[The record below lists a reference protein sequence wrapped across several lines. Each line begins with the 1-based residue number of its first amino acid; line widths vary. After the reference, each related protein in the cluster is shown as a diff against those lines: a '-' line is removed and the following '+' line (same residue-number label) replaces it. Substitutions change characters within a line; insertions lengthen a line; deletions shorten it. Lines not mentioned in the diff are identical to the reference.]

1 MIHPLQNPGNAKP
14 MFPRFDV
21 SKPQGSLKRYWMRL
35 SPAALMVST
44 YLLGMCFGTLLLEMP
59 WATKTGHISWV
70 DALFTV
76 TSALC
81 VTGLTVVDTGGYF
94 SLAGQVV
101 ILFLIQVGGLGIM
114 TFAIFI
120 LLSTGWRISTQQRF
134 YIQESFSADVLGDVK
149 RLVFFIFVFTL
160 AAELAGALLLMICWS
175 GDLPLGQRIHF
186 SVFHSIAAFCN
197 AGFSLYP
204 DNLAGYYNHG
214 LLNFTVAGLII
225 LGGLGFPVV
234 FELFSWTRMRK
245 RFRFSLHTRLALLTT
260 GILIAVG
267 MAAFWAIERRNCLA
281 EMPLTTQ
288 FLVSFF
294 QSVTP
299 RTAGFNTVDFSRLSN
314 ATLMIVIFLM
324 FIGASPGSTGG
335 GVKTTSFAALIS
347 LLWNRLRGSESN
359 NVMNSTLPQA
369 TVSRTITVF
378 ILSIN
383 AIMLVLCALLITQL
397 GGLSHEYS
405 RGLFLE
411 YLFETV
417 SAFGTVGLSMGVT
430 PKFNDVGKLLI
441 TFMMFMGRVGI
452 LTLAYIFTHREAK
465 PGYRFAEENIMI
477 G

>member
-1 MIHPLQNPGNAKP
+1 MK
-14 MFPRFDV
+14 
-21 SKPQGSLKRYWMRL
+21 L

-44 YLLGMCFGTLLLEMP
+44 YLLGMFFGTLLLKTP

-134 YIQESFSADVLGDVK
+134 YVQESFSPDVLSDVK
-149 RLVFFIFVFTL
+149 RLVSFIFVFTL
-160 AAELAGALLLMICWS
+160 VTELAGALLLAVSWR
-175 GDLPLGQRIHF
+175 GDLGFGQRLF
-186 SVFHSIAAFCN
+186 YSLFHSVAAFCN

-204 DNLAGYYNHG
+204 ANLMGYYDHA
-214 LLNFTVAGLII
+214 LLNVTVAGLII
-225 LGGLGFPVV
+225 FGGLGFPVI
-234 FELFSWTRMRK
+234 FEVFSWMRVRK
-245 RFRFSLHTRLALLTT
+245 RSRFSLHTKLALLST
-260 GILIAVG
+260 AVLLAIG
-267 MAAFWAIERRNCLA
+267 MAAFWLIERANCLH
-281 EMPLTTQ
+281 EMPVGTQ

-299 RTAGFNTVDFSRLSN
+299 RTAGFNTVDFAKLNN
-314 ATLMIVIFLM
+314 ATLMIVIILM
-324 FIGASPGSTGG
+324 FVGASPGSTGG
-335 GVKTTSFAALIS
+335 GIKTTSVATLVS
-347 LLWNRLRGSESN
+347 VLWNRLRGSESN

-369 TVSRTITVF
+369 MVGRAITVF

-383 AIMLVLCALLITQL
+383 AVVLVLCGLLITQI
-397 GGLSHEYS
+397 GGQSHEYG

-417 SAFGTVGLSMGVT
+417 SAFGTVGLSMGIT
-430 PKFNDVGKLLI
+430 PRLNDAGKLLI
-441 TFMMFMGRVGI
+441 TGMMFAGRVGI
-452 LTLAYIFTHREAK
+452 LSLAYIFTSRETKA
-465 PGYRFAEENIMI
+465 GYRYAEENIMI